1 MNIPFLSAEAMKDY
15 AVRTKVFILSL
26 FLLAVLL
33 LVANAG
39 VTASDDGLG
48 CSSSLR
54 SASIRTIRRSS
65 RSTICI
71 TTTSCPHSI

>member
-33 LVANAG
+33 HLAAG
-39 VTASDDGLG
+39 G
-48 CSSSLR
+48 
-54 SASIRTIRRSS
+54 I
-65 RSTICI
+65 
-71 TTTSCPHSI
+71 